1 MPIKKILNLVVVAP
15 QALKEVIVIV
25 LLEVD
30 LGDLLVEVVVL
41 VVVDHQ
47 EVVNYKLLGQA

>member
-15 QALKEVIVIV
+15 QALKEVIVIA

>member
-41 VVVDHQ
+41 EVVDHQ